1 MLLFGLYNRPAT
13 YQRYINDI
21 LIDYIDDFVI
31 AYLDNILI
39 YSKDPLTYIEH
50 VKKVLTRLYKAR
62 LYTDIKKLEFYVTRT
77 KYLGYILTTIGIKV
91 DPEKVEPL
99 RN

>member
-1 MLLFGLYNRPAT
+1 MTFYIYYSSYKYKVLLFGLYNRPAI

-50 VKKVLTRLYKAR
+50 VKKVLTRLCEAR
-62 LYTDIKKLEFYVTRT
+62 LYTNIKKSEFHVT
-77 KYLGYILTTIGIKV
+77 
-91 DPEKVEPL
+91 
-99 RN
+99 

>member
-1 MLLFGLYNRPAT
+1 MDPNLKEYITFYIYYSSYKYKVLLFGLYNRPAT

-31 AYLDNILI
+31 AYLDDILI
-39 YSKDPLTYIEH
+39 YFKDPLTYIKH

-62 LYTDIKKLEFYVTRT
+62 LYINIKKLEFYIT
-77 KYLGYILTTIGIKV
+77 
-91 DPEKVEPL
+91 
-99 RN
+99 